1 MEIDKD
7 VVISDQ
13 VEATDQTVYLLQKKI
28 MLQINELMNILMKV
42 VSSQKASTFQK
53 GEYLDFSMILIN
65 ELMTICLKDGEH

>member
-53 GEYLDFSMILIN
+53 G
-65 ELMTICLKDGEH
+65 